1 LNSSPARSSSR
12 STEATLA
19 LALRWILRAGIVIPP
34 LVWLLERR
42 AGVILPWDVFLLP
55 CMALGFAVCAAVH
68 ASGRVAS
75 ERVALAG
82 ILTLNVYLV
91 SSLLAMLLWHP
102 ELSRSHQIASVLFWL
117 PVSFVAAQL
126 FLRPRVALLVCVA
139 SIVLCLAPSAV
150 AWVLRVPA
158 VAQWPADAVPL
169 LANLGLALMAFTLV
183 LNAVSHLKLRAVAA
197 EQDVHAMEQL
207 ATTDALTG
215 LANRRAMT
223 LEIEAALALAQRSGQ
238 PIALAMIDIDH
249 FKHINDRHGH
259 AAGDA
264 ALVRCAQLLQGH
276 LRAADRL
283 GRWGGEEFVL
293 VAPLTRVSA
302 CMELAERLRA
312 TVAASAFDH
321 GAAVTLSIGLAG
333 YQPGDGLSSLL
344 ARADQALY
352 RAKTLGRNRVE
363 LQALAVPKQA
373 A

>member
-1 LNSSPARSSSR
+1 
-12 STEATLA
+12 
-19 LALRWILRAGIVIPP
+19 LRWILLAGIVLPP
-34 LVWLLERR
+34 VVWMLERR
-42 AGVILPWDVFLLP
+42 SGVILPWDIVLLP
-55 CMALGFAVCAAVH
+55 CVAVGFGVCTALH
-68 ASGRVAS
+68 ASGRVTG
-75 ERVALAG
+75 ERVALAA
-82 ILTLNVYLV
+82 ILVLDAYLV

-102 ELSRSHQIASVLFWL
+102 ELSRSYQIASVLFWL

-126 FLRPRVALLVCVA
+126 FLRPRLALGVCIGA
-139 SIVLCLAPSAV
+139 SVVCLAPLAA
-150 AWVLRVPA
+150 AWALRLPA
-158 VAQWPADAVPL
+158 VNQWPADAVAL
-169 LANLGLALMAFTLV
+169 LANLGLALVAFIIL

-207 ATTDALTG
+207 ATTDPLTG
-215 LANRRAMT
+215 LANRRAMA

-238 PIALAMIDIDH
+238 PMALAMIDIDH

-264 ALVRCAQLLQGH
+264 ALVRCSQLLQAH
-276 LRAADRL
+276 LRTADRL

-293 VAPLTRVSA
+293 VTPLTRVSA

-312 TVAASAFDH
+312 TVAAGAFEH
-321 GAAVTLSIGLAG
+321 GATVTLSIGLAG
-333 YQPGDGLSSLL
+333 YQPGDDLSSLL

-363 LQALAVPKQA
+363 LQALTAVTHA